1 MKSMT
6 TRQVVK
12 ALLRNKCSLAGTDGP
27 HDKWTCKCGKHS
39 TAVPRHAET
48 SAGVVRNIIRDLA
61 CLPKGWL
68 Q

>member
-1 MKSMT
+1 MKAMS
-6 TRQVVK
+6 TRQVVR
-12 ALLRNKCSLAGTDGP
+12 ALRRNECNLTDTDGP
-27 HDKWTCKCGKHS
+27 HDKRTCKCGRHS